1 LIFIDFERVRR
12 FLFIRVEGLLMKRRI
27 ITTFYIHSEFFDKG
41 LEKIAE
47 QLTFFSKNIIF
58 GCEIFHN
65 LDLMMMVYR

>member
-1 LIFIDFERVRR
+1 
-12 FLFIRVEGLLMKRRI
+12 MKRRI
-27 ITTFYIHSEFFDKG
+27 ITIFYIHSEFFDKG